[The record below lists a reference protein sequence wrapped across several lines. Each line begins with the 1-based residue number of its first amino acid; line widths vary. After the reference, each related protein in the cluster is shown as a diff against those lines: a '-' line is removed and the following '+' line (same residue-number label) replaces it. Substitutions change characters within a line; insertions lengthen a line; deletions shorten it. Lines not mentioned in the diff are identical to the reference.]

1 MAIGNRRVVP
11 KNFRLDPD
19 QINRARKA
27 LAATTETETIM
38 RALDYVIAEADRNRA
53 TAKANQAFLKSG
65 ISINDAFDSLGQ

>member
-65 ISINDAFDSLGQ
+65 ISIHDAFDSLGQ